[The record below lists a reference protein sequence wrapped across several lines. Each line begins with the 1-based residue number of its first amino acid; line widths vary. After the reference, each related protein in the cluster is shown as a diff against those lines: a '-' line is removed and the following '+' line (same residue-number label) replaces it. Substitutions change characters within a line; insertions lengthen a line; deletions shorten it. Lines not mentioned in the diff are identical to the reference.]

1 MKKFIR
7 VLVPL
12 LLAVLIIASIGWY
25 LFTYDRGFTRD
36 FLLTQ
41 ARYNDLHGNSRLSS
55 WFYDLAYNFSNHDE
69 NVAIELANLYKADD
83 NYTKAEYTLTNAINS
98 EPSAELF
105 TALCKTY
112 VEQDKLL
119 DAVSLLDKIT
129 NPDIKAEIEAQRPD
143 APISNY
149 EPGYYSQYI
158 DVTLYAAGKLYYTT
172 NGEYP
177 SVKDPVYESPITLPA
192 GETTIYAIAVG
203 DNGLVSPLTVL
214 GYTVTRRH

>member
-143 APISNY
+143 APISSTSRATTASISTSPCTP
-149 EPGYYSQYI
+149 PGSS
-158 DVTLYAAGKLYYTT
+158 TT
-172 NGEYP
+172 P
-177 SVKDPVYESPITLPA
+177 P
-192 GETTIYAIAVG
+192 
-203 DNGLVSPLTVL
+203 TVN
-214 GYTVTRRH
+214 TPP

>member
-69 NVAIELANLYKADD
+69 NVAIELANLYK
-83 NYTKAEYTLTNAINS
+83 L
-98 EPSAELF
+98 
-105 TALCKTY
+105 
-112 VEQDKLL
+112 
-119 DAVSLLDKIT
+119 SLIH
-129 NPDIKAEIEAQRPD
+129 I
-143 APISNY
+143 
-149 EPGYYSQYI
+149 
-158 DVTLYAAGKLYYTT
+158 
-172 NGEYP
+172 
-177 SVKDPVYESPITLPA
+177 
-192 GETTIYAIAVG
+192 
-203 DNGLVSPLTVL
+203 
-214 GYTVTRRH
+214 